1 MKIQSL
7 VVGPVAANCYL
18 LSDEGGKGIVIDPG
32 GDAPAILDTIRKEH
46 ITVEAILNTHGHSDH
61 IAANDAVR
69 NATGAPLYIH
79 AADEHML
86 TDPRANLS
94 LFMGGNVVS
103 RPAEHHLKE
112 GDILCVGAIALKVL
126 HTPGHSPGG
135 VCFAGEGVLFSGDT
149 LFADSIGRTDFPG
162 GSLPQLIGVIKEKLM
177 ALPDDT
183 VVYAGHGPSTTIGRE
198 RQYNPYLNGF
208 F

>member
-18 LSDEGGKGIVIDPG
+18 LFDEGGKGIVIDPG

-79 AADEHML
+79 AADENML

-112 GDILCVGAIALKVL
+112 GDILCVGAMALKVL

>member
-112 GDILCVGAIALKVL
+112 GDILCVGAMALKVL

>member
-32 GDAPAILDTIRKEH
+32 GDAPAILDKIRKEH

-61 IAANDAVR
+61 IAANDALR
-69 NATGAPLYIH
+69 DATGAPLYIH

-112 GDILCVGAIALKVL
+112 GDILCVGAMAFKVL